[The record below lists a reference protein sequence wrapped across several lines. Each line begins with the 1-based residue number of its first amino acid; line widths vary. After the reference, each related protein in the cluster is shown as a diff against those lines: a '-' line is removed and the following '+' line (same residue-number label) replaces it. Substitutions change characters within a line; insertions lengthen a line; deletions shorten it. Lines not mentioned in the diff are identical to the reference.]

1 MSSERSF
8 DCLSSV
14 MDVESTLERLSGD
27 VELMDQIMLIFLE
40 DAPGLV
46 HAAREALAGGE
57 LSQLRRA
64 AHSLKGMMATLSAR
78 EGANAA
84 YRLEQSAASG
94 DAAACSPLIHDC
106 GQHVA
111 AIAAALHDYCSRNGV
126 ENYKSATSV
135 NR

>member
-1 MSSERSF
+1 
-8 DCLSSV
+8 
-14 MDVESTLERLSGD
+14 MDVESTLERLGGD
-27 VELMDQIMLIFLE
+27 VELMEQIMLIFLE

-57 LSQLRRA
+57 LSQLRRS

-84 YRLEQSAASG
+84 YRLEQCAAGG
-94 DAAACSPLIHDC
+94 DVAACSSLIHDC

-111 AIAAALHDYCSRNGV
+111 AIASALHDYCGRNGV
-126 ENYKSATSV
+126 ENYNSITSV